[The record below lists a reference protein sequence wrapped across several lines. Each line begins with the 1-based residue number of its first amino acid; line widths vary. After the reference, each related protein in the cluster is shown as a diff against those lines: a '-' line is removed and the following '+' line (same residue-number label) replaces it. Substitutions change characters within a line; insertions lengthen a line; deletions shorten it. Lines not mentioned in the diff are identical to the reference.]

1 MQFADPPSVL
11 TRPAFIARFGGV
23 YEHNPWIAAAV
34 YDDRAVADTVD
45 ELAGALHAVVE
56 AAPAEAQLTLLRA
69 HPDLAGRLAIDGGL
83 TDNSTAE
90 QAAAGLDRCTPA
102 QFQAFRQLN
111 AAYRSRFDFP
121 FIIAVR
127 GLDRETILER
137 FAERLGNT
145 PEIEFREAL
154 DQVHRIARLR
164 LETLA
169 AG

>member
-1 MQFADPPSVL
+1 MPSFTIPPSSL

-34 YDDRAVADTVD
+34 FDNKTVADTV
-45 ELAGALHAVVE
+45 EALADALRAVVE
-56 AAPAEAQLTLLRA
+56 TAPEDAQLTLLRA

-90 QAAAGLDRCTPA
+90 QAAAGLDRCTSA
-102 QFQAFRQLN
+102 QYEAFRQLN

-127 GLDRETILER
+127 DVSREAILER
-137 FAERLGNT
+137 FAERLGNNRAT
-145 PEIEFREAL
+145 ELREAL
-154 DQVHRIARLR
+154 DQVHRIAYLR
-164 LETLA
+164 LEALA
-169 AG
+169 